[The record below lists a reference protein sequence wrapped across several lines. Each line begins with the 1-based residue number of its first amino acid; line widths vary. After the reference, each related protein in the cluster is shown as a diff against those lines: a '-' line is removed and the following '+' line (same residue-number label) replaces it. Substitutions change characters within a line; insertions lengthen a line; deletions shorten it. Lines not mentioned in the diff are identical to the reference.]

1 MRMEIRGNFTH
12 QLVEVK
18 QEIQKMGQQVK
29 QSLSLAI
36 EAFQQGNVM
45 KMEKVI
51 QGDIEINQMELAI
64 NDEVVLMIAKQQP
77 VAGDL
82 RKLIVALKIS
92 SDLERIG
99 DLAVDMAKVSK
110 RIDTNYL
117 TGQRDVLLEMA
128 DIACNM
134 LETSLNAYMTSDIL
148 VAQRIAMLDDKVDQ
162 MYGQYIRDIMNLGT
176 EALRAEQTTQLA
188 FLGRYIERI
197 ADYATN
203 VAEWVVYEVNG
214 KHFDLN

>member
-36 EAFQQGNVM
+36 EAFQQGNAM
-45 KMEKVI
+45 KIEKVI

-117 TGQRDVLLEMA
+117 PGQRDILLEMA

-176 EALRAEQTTQLA
+176 EELRAEQTTQLA

>member
-1 MRMEIRGNFTH
+1 MEIRGNFTH

-36 EAFQQGNVM
+36 EAFQQGNAM
-45 KMEKVI
+45 KIEKVI

-117 TGQRDVLLEMA
+117 PGQRDILLEMA

-176 EALRAEQTTQLA
+176 EELRAEQTTQLA

>member
-1 MRMEIRGNFTH
+1 MEIRGNFTH